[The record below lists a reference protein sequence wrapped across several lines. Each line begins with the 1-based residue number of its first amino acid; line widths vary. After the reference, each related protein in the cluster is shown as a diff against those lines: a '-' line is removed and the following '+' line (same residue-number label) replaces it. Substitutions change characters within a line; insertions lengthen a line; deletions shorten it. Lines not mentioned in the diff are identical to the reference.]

1 MKKIL
6 IYLIIR
12 FDKLYKKFYSED
24 KNKKLIEIINDY
36 SERTTE
42 SYLDDFIEANWYRTT
57 KELYNIINSFY
68 NSKLSELIMEWN
80 DEEIWKLKYLLVLL
94 IDLKSNLINNKDL
107 DEG

>member
-42 SYLDDFIEANWYRTT
+42 SYLDDFIEAN
-57 KELYNIINSFY
+57 
-68 NSKLSELIMEWN
+68 
-80 DEEIWKLKYLLVLL
+80 
-94 IDLKSNLINNKDL
+94 
-107 DEG
+107 